1 MAEVTIKINT
11 GNFINPLKFDYC
23 EACVFCNDKRC
34 KLLDVDIADP
44 YEGRLFLCP
53 IVSISINM
61 EGRAQ

>member
-34 KLLDVDIADP
+34 KLLDVDIADT

-53 IVSISINM
+53 IVSISIDM
-61 EGRAQ
+61 EGSAQ